1 MRYDFYHERR
11 EYKLL
16 LIGDAIQKKK
26 QLNQWFQ
33 PTRSTEKER
42 KAVDKNNPSRTHVG
56 DHHDG
61 TLPHVPSR
69 HETRHLGDDL
79 RQRTPRQSSM
89 RVGHGNQKSSNNV
102 QGHKKQDE
110 SSMFM
115 TQPNELISPNTNYP
129 KPSKTGAMLHRPNK
143 SLNMSNARY
152 NSFAPVHNAD
162 E

>member
-16 LIGDAIQKKK
+16 LIGDLLQKKK
-26 QLNQWFQ
+26 ALNQWSVQ

-42 KAVDKNNPSRTHVG
+42 RTVDNKHPSRTHIG

-69 HETRHLGDDL
+69 HDTNRLGDDL

-89 RVGHGNQKSSNNV
+89 RVGHGTNHNV
-102 QGHKKQDE
+102 QSYKKDE

-115 TQPNELISPNTNYP
+115 TQPNELISPNTNFP
-129 KPSKTGAMLHRPNK
+129 KPSRTGAMLHRPNK

-152 NSFAPVHNAD
+152 NSFAPVHNVD